1 MLLGR
6 LPAEHLKEFASL
18 GDQRGPKQGEQRS
31 ETMSLKGPV
40 LSPGCSSV
48 HKPSSYSGR
57 LSEAL
62 TGSSEMFQAQV
73 QLPEIV

>member
-18 GDQRGPKQGEQRS
+18 GDQRGPKQGDQRS
-31 ETMSLKGPV
+31 ETMSLKGPA

-48 HKPSSYSGR
+48 HKASSHSGQ

-62 TGSSEMFQAQV
+62 TGSSAIFQVQL

>member
-1 MLLGR
+1 MNLLIYTEQEQIHRQLTKGER
-6 LPAEHLKEFASL
+6 KGKEA
-18 GDQRGPKQGEQRS
+18 
-31 ETMSLKGPV
+31 

-48 HKPSSYSGR
+48 HKASSHSGQ

-62 TGSSEMFQAQV
+62 TGSSEMFQVQV